1 MIKFSKIPILL
12 IVCLIIITGAF
23 GLFMLI
29 DKDDEKVSVIAFNK
43 AFTVNIYGTEGEGY
57 VDIEYNDDYIGK
69 FYDKDGNVVTKEHI
83 QLEVSK
89 ANNLYNNDQFTV
101 SISNSS
107 SLKENGIKFNKS
119 SETYTVK
126 GLKIGTD
133 YDVFKDF
140 KIYIDEDEVML
151 DNSGCANFVKDNV
164 IFYIKNKLDSYNKG
178 DTVFVGVYVDMNAAT
193 DNGYNIKVLEK
204 EYVLTEQEKTN
215 D

>member
-1 MIKFSKIPILL
+1 MIKFNKIPILL
-12 IVCLIIITGAF
+12 IVCVIIISGAF
-23 GLFMLI
+23 GLFLLI
-29 DKDDEKVSVIAFNK
+29 DKDDEKGSVIEFNK
-43 AFTVNIYGTEGEGY
+43 AFSVNIYGTEGEGY
-57 VDIEYNDDYIGK
+57 VDIEYNDDYISK
-69 FYDKDGNVVTKEHI
+69 FYDKDGNVVTKKHI

-89 ANNLYNNDQFTV
+89 ANNLYNDDKFTV
-101 SISNSS
+101 SISNLS
-107 SLKENGIKFNKS
+107 SLKEKGIKFDKS

-178 DTVFVGVYVDMNAAT
+178 DTVVIGVYVDMNAAT

>member
-12 IVCLIIITGAF
+12 IVCVIIISGAF
-23 GLFMLI
+23 GLFLLI
-29 DKDDEKVSVIAFNK
+29 DKDDEKGSVIEFNK
-43 AFTVNIYGTEGEGY
+43 AFSVNIYGTEGEGY
-57 VDIEYNDDYIGK
+57 VDIEYNDDYISNY
-69 FYDKDGNVVTKEHI
+69 YDKDGNAVTKEHI

-89 ANNLYNNDQFTV
+89 ANNLYNDDKFTV
-101 SISNSS
+101 YISNLS
-107 SLKENGIKFNKS
+107 SLKEKGIKFDKS

-178 DTVFVGVYVDMNAAT
+178 DTVVIGVYVDMNAAT
-193 DNGYNIKVLEK
+193 DNGYNIKELEK